1 MITPRGLSYRTSR
14 LLTGA
19 LAVVLLLAIVGCS
32 AVSPSTVADQT
43 AGVEAPADTRSQP
56 EAVPQEGSPLEPAR
70 KIARTASMVV
80 VVDDLATAA
89 SQLRQTAASVGGQVV
104 SENLVTVEVGDEGV
118 EDGRIMPTTRST
130 IVLSVPADQLD
141 KALEEAARVGEVNS
155 RTISAEDV
163 TTQVVD
169 VEARIKTM
177 RESIARVRALMERA
191 GTLTE
196 IAALEAEL
204 TRRQSDLESLLAQ
217 QQVLSTMVEQST
229 ITVSLMTRRQAEG
242 IASGGFLGGLQA
254 GWEAF
259 VASGRF
265 LVTLLGAAL
274 PFLLAGAVV
283 AAPILWWRRRRARR
297 AAGLTS
303 QTPEP
308 TPEARTSENAETGA

>member
-1 MITPRGLSYRTSR
+1 MNTPRGLSGRASR
-14 LLTGA
+14 LLAGI
-19 LAVVLLLAIVGCS
+19 LAVILLAIVGCS
-32 AVSPSTVADQT
+32 AVSPSTDAGQT
-43 AGVEAPADTRSQP
+43 VGSGAPADARSQP
-56 EAVPQEGSPLEPAR
+56 EAVPKEGSPAGPER

-89 SQLRQTAASVGGQVV
+89 SQLRQTAAAVGGEVI
-104 SENLVTVEVGDEGV
+104 SENLVTVEAGEEGAEGD
-118 EDGRIMPTTRST
+118 RIMPTTQST

-141 KALEEAARVGEVNS
+141 QALEKAASVGEVIS

-204 TRRQSDLESLLAQ
+204 TRRQADLESLLAQ

-254 GWEAF
+254 GWDAF

-283 AAPILWWRRRRARR
+283 TLPIVWWRRRRARR
-297 AAGLTS
+297 GDGLTS
-303 QTPEP
+303 QGPEQ
-308 TPEARTSENAETGA
+308 TPEARTSGNSEPGP